1 MGSLWVPSPSAMNE
15 LANGWPSTVPRTLTR
30 PRVPKKAAE
39 SGITTY
45 VQPPLLSLFCS
56 FAVNCRFRGSS
67 CSLIDS
73 PFGGFRVCTPITTR
87 RRPKRHRGSGSCF
100 DSPHSSKWLRDG
112 PISGQIHSVLRDI
125 RELTDSPEAYAAELR
140 RRCGGLLSYRY
151 IGRRYASM
159 DLGPEDNTVTVGRD
173 MRTGAGALLLAV
185 LGIASPEGGHMSDL
199 EAVPN
204 PVIHSCQIL
213 DPGRDVRR
221 IEMVSEELKRGRQM
235 GYSRSKIVD
244 ADQPNRVLALTQG
257 QGISIGTPPQG
268 LERMAANPL
277 QVLDSP
283 DLPPLWQVF
292 GGHRRDDGHWA
303 LGELAAEVASP
314 DAALHIGPQ
323 FVILETAA
331 NDRAAEVAGTDRLQ
345 GVSSHVMFVAR
356 AKVGPFRVEAEP
368 LAGGDGVIAAR
379 PVRHDEG
386 LAARVTPA
394 GPSLWRRSK

>member
-1 MGSLWVPSPSAMNE
+1 M
-15 LANGWPSTVPRTLTR
+15 
-30 PRVPKKAAE
+30 
-39 SGITTY
+39 
-45 VQPPLLSLFCS
+45 
-56 FAVNCRFRGSS
+56 
-67 CSLIDS
+67 
-73 PFGGFRVCTPITTR
+73 
-87 RRPKRHRGSGSCF
+87 
-100 DSPHSSKWLRDG
+100 
-112 PISGQIHSVLRDI
+112 LRDI
-125 RELTDSPEAYAAELR
+125 RELTDSPDAYAAELR
-140 RRCGGLLSYRY
+140 RRWGGLLSYRY
-151 IGRRYASM
+151 IGRSYASM
-159 DLGPEDNTVTVGRD
+159 DLGPEDNTVTVRRD
-173 MRTGAGALLLAV
+173 MRNGAGGLLLAV

-283 DLPPLWQVF
+283 GLPPLWQVF
-292 GGHRRDDGHWA
+292 GAHRRDDGHWA

-345 GVSSHVMFVAR
+345 GISSHVMFVAR

-368 LAGGDGVIAAR
+368 LAGADGVIA
-379 PVRHDEG
+379 VRAVLHDEG
-386 LAARVTPA
+386 LDDRLTTV
-394 GPSLWRRSK
+394 GSYLLRRSK